1 VRWEA
6 VRPLS
11 IVRFER
17 LFFLSLVIGLGQAA
31 LGWEELGARA
41 AARGE
46 AAVGVAVLLALTFFT
61 LGALA
66 LLVSRG
72 RVGWAKWLLVAL
84 CAIGLPLVWASF
96 ATGMIVGSP
105 PLAIAQA
112 TLQAGSLLLLFTSE
126 ARAWLRA
133 EPG

>member
-1 VRWEA
+1 

-11 IVRFER
+11 IVRFEQ
-17 LFFLSLVIGLGQAA
+17 LFFLSLLIGLGQAA

-46 AAVGVAVLLALTFFT
+46 GTPGVALLIALTLFT

-72 RVGWAKWLLVAL
+72 RIGWAKWLLVAL
-84 CAIGLPLVWASF
+84 CANGLPLVWASF
-96 ATGMIVGSP
+96 TAGTIVGSP
-105 PLAIAQA
+105 PLAVAQA
-112 TLQAGSLLLLFTSE
+112 ALQAGSLLLLFTVE
-126 ARAWLRA
+126 ARAWLRGGGA
-133 EPG
+133 

>member
-1 VRWEA
+1 
-6 VRPLS
+6 VRPRGV
-11 IVRFER
+11 IAFER
-17 LFFLSLVIGLGQAA
+17 LFFLSLLIGLGQAV

-41 AARGE
+41 AARGD
-46 AAVGVAVLLALTFFT
+46 AAGGVAVLLGLTFFT

-72 RVGWAKWLLVAL
+72 RVGWAKWLLVVL

-96 ATGMIVGSP
+96 AAGTIVGSP
-105 PLAIAQA
+105 PLAVAQA
-112 TLQAGSLLLLFTSE
+112 GLQAGSLLLLFTGE

-133 EPG
+133 SGA